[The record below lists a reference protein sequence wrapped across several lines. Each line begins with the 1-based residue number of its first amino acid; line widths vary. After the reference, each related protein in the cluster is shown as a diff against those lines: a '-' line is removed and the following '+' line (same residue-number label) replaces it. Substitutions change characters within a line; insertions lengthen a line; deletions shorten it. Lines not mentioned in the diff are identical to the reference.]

1 MSCTQTTNKYTET
14 PQQRTRL
21 IIKEKSHNCYSDWY
35 QRKGKCFLQACAST
49 LQCQSTTLLLL
60 LLYAALQGYWGAVF
74 NSLVY
79 SFSWLQE
86 RSPNS
91 PWTHPLMISP
101 SHQAAPIQ
109 STQLPAG
116 STNTPWFTP
125 NTHEPCEDQPSPRPS
140 SQDTLQFVL
149 PLREAIL
156 WELWIPF
163 STNQVPMA
171 SPTPQ
176 APVSSK
182 WRGKSHWPNPT

>member
-21 IIKEKSHNCYSDWY
+21 IIKEKSHNCYSDRY
-35 QRKGKCFLQACAST
+35 QRKGKCFFLQACAST
-49 LQCQSTTLLLL
+49 LQCHQSTTLLLL

-91 PWTHPLMISP
+91 PWTQPLCG
-101 SHQAAPIQ
+101 HQAVPIQ

-116 STNTPWFTP
+116 NQSTHWSIP
-125 NTHEPCEDQPSPRPS
+125 NTHEPCEDQPSPSPS
-140 SQDTLQFVL
+140 
-149 PLREAIL
+149 LRHPPKT
-156 WELWIPF
+156 PF
-163 STNQVPMA
+163 SL
-171 SPTPQ
+171 SP
-176 APVSSK
+176 SL
-182 WRGKSHWPNPT
+182 GKCFP

>member
-14 PQQRTRL
+14 SQQRTRL
-21 IIKEKSHNCYSDWY
+21 IIKEKSHNCYSDRY

-91 PWTHPLMISP
+91 PQTRPPRGITRPPSCSHAEHPAPSWQSEDTRIHPKHTRAMWGLTIS
-101 SHQAAPIQ
+101 QA
-109 STQLPAG
+109 
-116 STNTPWFTP
+116 
-125 NTHEPCEDQPSPRPS
+125 
-140 SQDTLQFVL
+140 TLL
-149 PLREAIL
+149 T
-156 WELWIPF
+156 PF
-163 STNQVPMA
+163 SL
-171 SPTPQ
+171 SPALGTCF
-176 APVSSK
+176 S
-182 WRGKSHWPNPT
+182 

>member
-21 IIKEKSHNCYSDWY
+21 IIKEKSHNCYSDRY

-49 LQCQSTTLLLL
+49 LQCHQSKTLLLL

-91 PWTHPLMISP
+91 PWTHPLCGIAYPPSCSHPGHPAPSWESEDPLIHTERTQAMWGPTIS
-101 SHQAAPIQ
+101 Q
-109 STQLPAG
+109 
-116 STNTPWFTP
+116 
-125 NTHEPCEDQPSPRPS
+125 
-140 SQDTLQFVL
+140 
-149 PLREAIL
+149 AIL
-156 WELWIPF
+156 LK
-163 STNQVPMA
+163 T
-171 SPTPQ
+171 
-176 APVSSK
+176 SS
-182 WRGKSHWPNPT
+182 

>member
-1 MSCTQTTNKYTET
+1 MSCIQTTNKYTET

-21 IIKEKSHNCYSDWY
+21 VIKEKSHNCYSDRY

-49 LQCQSTTLLLL
+49 LQCHQSTTLLLL

-91 PWTHPLMISP
+91 ARTHPHCSIAHPKLLP
-101 SHQAAPIQ
+101 SRAPSWQ
-109 STQLPAG
+109 SKDPLICPE
-116 STNTPWFTP
+116 
-125 NTHEPCEDQPSPRPS
+125 HDKPCEDQPSPRS
-140 SQDTLQFVL
+140 SLRHPPKDTLQFVSIFGNVF
-149 PLREAIL
+149 PLREDIL
-156 WELWIPF
+156 QELWVPL
-163 STNQVPMA
+163 STSHVPMA

-176 APVSSK
+176 TPSPLNMK
-182 WRGKSHWPNPT
+182 R

>member
-21 IIKEKSHNCYSDWY
+21 IIKEKSHNCYSDRY

-49 LQCQSTTLLLL
+49 LQCHQSKTLLLL

-91 PWTHPLMISP
+91 PWTHR
-101 SHQAAPIQ
+101 AAPIQ
-109 STQLPAG
+109 GIQLPAG
-116 STNTPWFTP
+116 NQKTHWSIL
-125 NTHEPCEDQPSPRPS
+125 NTHKPCEDQPSPRPS
-140 SQDTLQFVL
+140 S
-149 PLREAIL
+149 LRHPPKT
-156 WELWIPF
+156 PF
-163 STNQVPMA
+163 SL
-171 SPTPQ
+171 SPSLGMCFP
-176 APVSSK
+176 
-182 WRGKSHWPNPT
+182 